1 MNFKI
6 DLLVSSL
13 GICNLKLAMHQFR
26 KLTVWEKSMDLTTS
40 VYNVTKSFPKEEMYG
55 LTQQL
60 RRAAV
65 SIPSNIA
72 EGAYRNSN
80 KEFNHFLGISAG
92 SAGEVFTQLEIA
104 KRLNY
109 IKPLIAENLM
119 AESDSIK
126 RMIYNFQQYLKTKS
140 RSPN

>member
-1 MNFKI
+1 M
-6 DLLVSSL
+6 
-13 GICNLKLAMHQFR
+13 
-26 KLTVWEKSMDLTTS
+26 ELTTA
-40 VYNVTKSFPKEEMYG
+40 VYESTKCFPREETYG

-72 EGAYRNSN
+72 EGAYRNSD

-92 SAGEVFTQLEIA
+92 SAGEVYTQLELA
-104 KRLNY
+104 KRLGY
-109 IKPLIAENLM
+109 LPGERAEYLM

-126 RMIYNFQQYLKTKS
+126 RMLYNFQRHLKAKQ
-140 RSPN
+140 